1 MRALRFAKFIQF
13 HPRYE
18 VFYFHFHF
26 LLNFD
31 FFKFKSIFYIFFSFL
46 FISQSMDKICKML
59 NHIFAEMAKD
69 KDFQILAKDPIAS
82 LNGIP
87 QLPMEQFKST
97 LQMEE
102 VEDDDE

>member
-1 MRALRFAKFIQF
+1 
-13 HPRYE
+13 
-18 VFYFHFHF
+18 
-26 LLNFD
+26 
-31 FFKFKSIFYIFFSFL
+31 
-46 FISQSMDKICKML
+46 MDKICKML